1 MRTTIRVGIWS
12 AGTVGAVVLF
22 ALGGAG
28 AGHAAP
34 ATVARHTHRTF
45 PAVFVA
51 GSTREV
57 CQLTGQTNFQT
68 GKPTSSETEERYGL
82 RVADAGY
89 SFEFN
94 GRVAYLFG
102 DAVPTKT
109 FKEMNNLGNRYP
121 TAADESSVDN
131 DAIAFTEP
139 TSPGVCPSL
148 QFVPQLAGRGQAAG
162 AYTSPQLLTSEGKQ
176 VDLETNEAPV
186 SGITVGGKMYV
197 IFKTDNRK
205 AQETKKE
212 KEQERTSGSS
222 ELQSV
227 STRSVMGEL
236 EDEKTLTFRDLYD
249 FSRPSEP
256 FLPGAKFVNVAI
268 AAGIGSDPYLYFWG
282 TGPLEN
288 PHKELSAKESPIYLA
303 RMPASAISKAG
314 EEDRPAQIEYL
325 RGLGKGESP
334 GWGDTEGEAVPLFHD
349 VTLIDGKRERS
360 ECGHTL
366 GVQWNADVDLWVML
380 YNCTDATAAN
390 PAGIY
395 MRTAPLP
402 WGPWSSPQTIF
413 NPKPDAKAKT
423 GFCYFIYAPEKHI
436 KCPRGSKKTN
446 ARLGQAPSPG
456 PSGSYY
462 GPYFIA
468 GWTTPHYEPSQSF
481 EGSTFYYTLDT
492 FHPYGQVIL
501 QSTIKAPRSPIPS
514 PKPVKP
520 GCKSTTCT

>member
-1 MRTTIRVGIWS
+1 M
-12 AGTVGAVVLF
+12 F

-28 AGHAAP
+28 ASRAAR
-34 ATVARHTHRTF
+34 ATVARHMHRTF

-57 CQLTGQTNFQT
+57 CQLTGQNNFQT

-82 RVADAGY
+82 KVADEGS

-102 DAVPTKT
+102 DAVPANP
-109 FKEMNNLGNRYP
+109 FKGMDNLANRYP
-121 TAADESSVDN
+121 TAPHESSVDN
-131 DAIAFTEP
+131 DAIAFAEP
-139 TSPGVCPSL
+139 TTPGVCPSL
-148 QFVPQLAGRGQAAG
+148 QFVPQAAARGGATG
-162 AYTSPQLLTSEGKQ
+162 AYTNPQLLTSEGKQ

-197 IFKTDNRK
+197 VFKTDNKK
-205 AQETKKE
+205 AQETRKE
-212 KEQERTSGSS
+212 KEQERTSEAGGTTQ
-222 ELQSV
+222 EGGALQSV
-227 STRSVMGEL
+227 STRAVMGEL
-236 EDEKTLTFRDLYD
+236 VDEKTLTFRDLYD

-268 AAGIGSDPYLYFWG
+268 AAGVGSDPYLYFWG
-282 TGPLEN
+282 TGPVEN
-288 PHKELSAKESPIYLA
+288 IHKELSAKESPIYLA
-303 RMPASAISKAG
+303 RMPATAIGTAG
-314 EEDRPAQIEYL
+314 REDRPAQIEYL
-325 RGLGKGESP
+325 RGLGTGESP
-334 GWGDTEGEAVPLFHD
+334 DWGETEGEAAPLFHD
-349 VTLIDGKRERS
+349 VTLIKGKLEPS

-366 GVQWNADVDLWVML
+366 GVQWNEDVDLWVML

-390 PAGIY
+390 PAGVY
-395 MRTAPLP
+395 MRTAPQP

-413 NPKPDAKAKT
+413 NPEPNAKAKT
-423 GFCYFIYAPEKHI
+423 GFCYFIYSPEKHM

-456 PSGSYY
+456 PTGSYY

-468 GWTTPHYEPSQSF
+468 GWTTPHVEPSEGF
-481 EGSTFYYTLDT
+481 VGSTFYYTLDT

-501 QSTIKAPRSPIPS
+501 QSTIKSARSLPS
-514 PKPVKP
+514 GKPVKP
-520 GCKSTTCT
+520 GCKGTACT

>member
-1 MRTTIRVGIWS
+1 MRTTMRVGISS
-12 AGTVGAVVLF
+12 AVVAGAAVLF

-28 AGHAAP
+28 ASRATP
-34 ATVARHTHRTF
+34 ATVARHAHRAF

-68 GKPTSSETEERYGL
+68 GKPTSSETEARYGL

-102 DAVPTKT
+102 DAVPTRT
-109 FKEMNNLGNRYP
+109 FNGMGNLADRYP
-121 TAADESSVDN
+121 TAPDESSVDN
-131 DAIAFTEP
+131 DAIAFAEP

-148 QFVPQLAGRGQAAG
+148 QFVPQAAGRGRATG
-162 AYTSPQLLTSEGKQ
+162 AYTSPQLVTSEGKQ
-176 VDLETNEAPV
+176 VDLETNEAPD
-186 SGITVGGKMYV
+186 SGITVGGRMYA

-212 KEQERTSGSS
+212 KEQERTSGSAD
-222 ELQSV
+222 LQSV

-236 EDEKTLTFRDLYD
+236 VDEKTLTFRDLYD

-268 AAGIGSDPYLYFWG
+268 AADVGSGPYLYFWG

-288 PHKELSAKESPIYLA
+288 IHKELSAKESPIYLA
-303 RMPASAISKAG
+303 RMLASAISTPG
-314 EEDRPAQIEYL
+314 DEDRPAQIEYFHD
-325 RGLGKGESP
+325 LGRGESP
-334 GWGDTEGEAVPLFHD
+334 SWRKTEGEAEPLFHD
-349 VTLIDGKRERS
+349 VTLINGKRERS

-380 YNCTDATAAN
+380 YNCADSTTAN

-395 MRTAPLP
+395 MRTAPQP

-413 NPKPDAKAKT
+413 NPKPNAKAKT

-436 KCPRGSKKTN
+436 KCPRGSQKTN
-446 ARLGQAPSPG
+446 ARLGEAPSPG
-456 PSGSYY
+456 LSGSYY
-462 GPYFIA
+462 GPYFIT
-468 GWTTPHYEPSQSF
+468 GWTTPHDKPSGRF

-501 QSTIKAPRSPIPS
+501 QSTIKSARSPLPS

-520 GCKSTTCT
+520 GCRGTTCT